1 MSRAMKSKQDSN
13 STDQFP
19 FAPVFFSI
27 YFSVLLYIF
36 VSVTVGTGHGR
47 VYACSSRPEIS
58 VAKVSSTSRSH
69 PRTPRQSSLQWIF
82 PALFRWKRCQS
93 LSTSPRATLRPHIN
107 SARGFLSR
115 SSKLMPLFT
124 VSVVGCTIISWECD
138 MKSSPHKGIFSTHRS
153 NPHLQ
158 VSCIGSGFFPA
169 EPRGT
174 SI

>member
-107 SARGFLSR
+107 SARGQRFNPWSGKIQHASEELSLCATTTKPSAPTTEAR
-115 SSKLMPLFT
+115 TP
-124 VSVVGCTIISWECD
+124 VG
-138 MKSSPHKGIFSTHRS
+138 H
-153 NPHLQ
+153 NQ
-158 VSCIGSGFFPA
+158 
-169 EPRGT
+169 
-174 SI
+174 